1 MDLEQDQVLGPEL
14 RQDLQTEMRSE
25 LGTWLELQSEGRPAE
40 EVRPQ
45 SSLLFWQPRAQVPAR
60 VLVQVQAQ
68 APSYRHARQPH
79 GCGRLGVEL

>member
-45 SSLLFWQPRAQVPAR
+45 QPRVQAPAR
-60 VLVQVQAQ
+60 VLVLVLVQVQAQ
-68 APSYRHARQPH
+68 APSYRQPH
-79 GCGRLGVEL
+79 GCGRLGVES